1 MKKDDDS
8 EKRHEK
14 PHTENMQ
21 YMAGKPRILLAE
33 DDTEMRR
40 MLALQMRNAGFDV
53 IECNDGQQLLERI
66 WDFSPSDSNDH
77 FDLIVSDI
85 RMPGFTGL
93 EVLEGITDTQW
104 FTPMILITAF
114 GDKRTHAE
122 ARRLGATAVFDKPFN
137 VSDLLAKIREILVL
151 DSPSGHNW
159 SPTLAT
165 GTEPDRPAVDVVF
178 SNLDE
183 SDYLVGLVRK
193 ETEKLAGSY
202 QNILYCRVVLMGP
215 HDQDSGGHYHIQ
227 VMVTTPDRVYVMR
240 SNLMTMDTYQDLVA
254 AIPTAFRVTAG
265 RIDRH
270 IHRHGSNSAAL
281 Q

>member
-1 MKKDDDS
+1 MRKDDDY
-8 EKRHEK
+8 EKRQNN
-14 PHTENMQ
+14 PHAENNS
-21 YMAGKPRILLAE
+21 YGAGKPQILLAE

-53 IECNDGQQLLERI
+53 IECSDGQQLLERI
-66 WDFSPSDSNDH
+66 WDFNPSDNQDD

-159 SPTLAT
+159 SPFPAA
-165 GTEPDRPAVDVVF
+165 GPEPSRPSVDIVF

-183 SDYLVGLVRK
+183 SDYLAELVKR
-193 ETEKLAGSY
+193 EAAQLAGAY
-202 QNILYCRVVLMGP
+202 RNILYCRVVLMGP
-215 HDQDSGGHYHIQ
+215 HDQDNGGHYHIQ

-254 AIPTAFRVTAG
+254 GIPTAFKVTAG

-270 IHRHGSNSAAL
+270 THRHGSNSTTRP
-281 Q
+281 

>member
-1 MKKDDDS
+1 MRKDDDS
-8 EKRHEK
+8 EEK
-14 PHTENMQ
+14 QNKIRTERNL
-21 YMAGKPRILLAE
+21 YGANRPRILLAE

-53 IECNDGQQLLERI
+53 IECSDGQQLLERI
-66 WDFSPSDSNDH
+66 WDFNPADNRDH

-137 VSDLLAKIREILVL
+137 VSDLLGKIREILVL

-159 SPTLAT
+159 SPTLAAA
-165 GTEPDRPAVDVVF
+165 GPRPPIDVVF

-183 SDYLVGLVRK
+183 SDYLTGLVKK
-193 ETEKLAGSY
+193 EAEQLAGTY
-202 QNILYCRVVLMGP
+202 HNILYCRVVLMGP
-215 HDQDSGGHYHIQ
+215 HDPDSGGHYHIQ

-254 AIPTAFRVTAG
+254 GIPTAFRVMDG

-270 IHRHGSNSAAL
+270 LNRHGSNSAAR
-281 Q
+281 

>member
-1 MKKDDDS
+1 MKQDDDS
-8 EKRHEK
+8 EEK
-14 PHTENMQ
+14 QNEVTGDKNQ
-21 YMAGKPRILLAE
+21 YGANKPRILLAE

-40 MLALQMRNAGFDV
+40 MLALQMKNAGFDV
-53 IECNDGQQLLERI
+53 IECSDGQQLLERI
-66 WDFSPSDSNDH
+66 WDFNPADNNDH

-114 GDKRTHAE
+114 GDKRTHSE

-159 SPTLAT
+159 SPALTT
-165 GTEPDRPAVDVVF
+165 GAEPSIDVVF

-183 SDYLVGLVRK
+183 SDYLAELIRK
-193 ETEKLAGSY
+193 EAAQLASSY
-202 QNILYCRVVLMGP
+202 HNILYCRVVLMGP
-215 HDQDSGGHYHIQ
+215 PDQDGGGHYHIQ

-270 IHRHGSNSAAL
+270 LNRHDSTNSAAHN
-281 Q
+281 

>member
-1 MKKDDDS
+1 MKNDNDS
-8 EKRHEK
+8 EKREYKSHGEDR
-14 PHTENMQ
+14 E
-21 YMAGKPRILLAE
+21 YAAGNPRILLAE
-33 DDTEMRR
+33 DDIEMRR

-53 IECNDGQQLLERI
+53 IECSDGQQLLERI
-66 WDFSPSDSNDH
+66 WDFGPSDSKDH

-114 GDKRTHAE
+114 GDRRTHAE
-122 ARRLGATAVFDKPFN
+122 AQRLGATAVFDKPFN

-151 DSPSGHNW
+151 DSPGGHNW
-159 SPTLAT
+159 SPSLGAAT
-165 GTEPDRPAVDVVF
+165 RPAQPSVDVVF
-178 SNLDE
+178 SHLDE
-183 SDYLVGLVRK
+183 SDYLIDLVKK
-193 ETEKLAGSY
+193 EAAQLSAEYS
-202 QNILYCRVVLMGP
+202 NILYCRVVLIGP

-240 SNLMTMDTYQDLVA
+240 SNLMTMESYQDLVA

-270 IHRHGSNSAAL
+270 LNRHGTSSAAW